1 MKKLY
6 LLIIS
11 ALLISCSNV
20 IEKPRIGIAG
30 IAIESSSFSPARTT
44 INDFNIKTNEDI
56 FSSYSFFND
65 NYENKAKWFPTMR
78 ARALPGGIVTRESY
92 EIMVNQILEMT
103 KKTLPLDGL
112 FFDIHGAMNV
122 EGMNDPEGDFI
133 DRLRE
138 VIGEKTI
145 ISTSMDSHG
154 NVSKLLA
161 KHSDL
166 ITCYRMAPHE
176 DAMESKQRA
185 LDNLIERLTSGKGKP
200 KYKAWIPVPILLP
213 GEQTSTRV
221 DPGKTLYS
229 KVAPMTEKKGVIDAA
244 IWVGYA
250 WGDAPRNH
258 AVVMAYGDNKIEV
271 VESAEELAND
281 FWNFRHDFDF
291 VAPTTD
297 LSSAFNQAFDYL
309 KTRKKIIN
317 LLLLVTWVIILQ
329 QEVLVM

>member
-6 LLIIS
+6 SLIIS
-11 ALLISCSNV
+11 ALLISCSNG

-56 FSSYSFFND
+56 FSSYFFND

-92 EIMVNQILEMT
+92 EIMVNQIFEMT

-185 LDNLIERLTSGKGKP
+185 LDNLIERLT
-200 KYKAWIPVPILLP
+200 
-213 GEQTSTRV
+213 
-221 DPGKTLYS
+221 
-229 KVAPMTEKKGVIDAA
+229 TEK
-244 IWVGYA
+244 
-250 WGDAPRNH
+250 
-258 AVVMAYGDNKIEV
+258 E
-271 VESAEELAND
+271 
-281 FWNFRHDFDF
+281 
-291 VAPTTD
+291 
-297 LSSAFNQAFDYL
+297 NQNIRLGFLYQYCCQVSKQAQGL
-309 KTRKKIIN
+309 
-317 LLLLVTWVIILQ
+317 IL
-329 QEVLVM
+329 EKPYIVR